1 MSDDGQRTGAEILWE
16 TLAREGCD
24 VVFGYPGGAIM
35 PAYDAMLRSSVR
47 HVLVRHEQGA
57 AHMADGYARA
67 SGKVGVCVAT
77 SGPGATNLVTGIATA
92 MLDSIPMVCVTG
104 QVASPYIGSD
114 AFQETDITGVTLP
127 ITKHN
132 YLVTR
137 AEDISPMLRQAFYVA
152 RSGRPGPVLV
162 DITKDAQQASTPFV
176 WDGSP
181 VRLPGYRPDHR
192 PSAEDVRRA
201 AEMIEAA
208 DRPIVFC
215 GHGIIASGASHLL
228 LEFIEKT
235 GMPVASTLLGL
246 GGFPATHP
254 LCLGMMGMHG
264 EAWVNQAIQESDL
277 IIALGM
283 RFDDRVTGKLATYA
297 KHAKKIHCEL
307 DPAEINK
314 NVRVDLPLIGDVAE
328 TLRAL
333 FPVIARRDR
342 SKWVQSI
349 NAMKGDSAVRDIQTM
364 PHTNHLYAAHVMH
377 DLWRITEGK
386 ALVVTDVGQHQMWEA
401 QYYKHDFPRK
411 LITSGGLGTMGF
423 ALPAAIGAKFACPQE
438 EVWVVVGDGGFQ
450 MTAAELSTA
459 AQEGI
464 KVNVAVINNGFLGMV
479 RQWQQFFYGGR
490 YAATPLRGPDF
501 VKLAEAHG
509 LLGLRVTER
518 SQIENV
524 VAQARAAQ
532 GTVVID
538 FRVEQEDSVYPMVAA
553 GSDLHDMIRRPS
565 PIVETASDD

>member
-1 MSDDGQRTGAEILWE
+1 MYPGGIMAIAAKSIQPAIQADHDEDIRELAGSYILCE
-16 TLAREGCD
+16 ALVREG
-24 VVFGYPGGAIM
+24 VEVLYGYPGGAIM
-35 PAYDAMLRSSVR
+35 PFYDALTSYPTLH
-47 HVLVRHEQGA
+47 HVLTRHEQGA

-77 SGPGATNLVTGIATA
+77 SGPGATNLVTAIATA

-137 AEDISPMLRQAFYVA
+137 AEDIAPMLRQAFYVA

-297 KHAKKIHCEL
+297 KHSKKIHVEI
-307 DPAEINK
+307 DPSEINK
-314 NVRVDLPLIGDVAE
+314 NV
-328 TLRAL
+328 
-333 FPVIARRDR
+333 PV
-342 SKWVQSI
+342 
-349 NAMKGDSAVRDIQTM
+349 
-364 PHTNHLYAAHVMH
+364 
-377 DLWRITEGK
+377 
-386 ALVVTDVGQHQMWEA
+386 DVG
-401 QYYKHDFPRK
+401 
-411 LITSGGLGTMGF
+411 I
-423 ALPAAIGAKFACPQE
+423 
-438 EVWVVVGDGGFQ
+438 VGD
-450 MTAAELSTA
+450 LR
-459 AQEGI
+459 
-464 KVNVAVINNGFLGMV
+464 NVI
-479 RQWQQFFYGGR
+479 
-490 YAATPLRGPDF
+490 
-501 VKLAEAHG
+501 EA
-509 LLGLRVTER
+509 LLPHVPTKRHE
-518 SQIENV
+518 
-524 VAQARAAQ
+524 
-532 GTVVID
+532 
-538 FRVEQEDSVYPMVAA
+538 
-553 GSDLHDMIRRPS
+553 
-565 PIVETASDD
+565 